1 MINAQDFSAL
11 WTDYFSF
18 FEIVDITKSDSKIYA
33 ASENV
38 IFSYDV
44 NTTEI
49 EKITTIQGL
58 SGDLISTIEYSE
70 SEQLLLIGY
79 QNGLIEIYFET
90 DQSVL
95 TVVDIIDKESID
107 PSIKTI
113 NDFYEF
119 EGLVYVSTNFGISVY
134 DVERLEFGDTYFI
147 GTGNTQIPVEKTTV
161 FNGFIYAACNGGN
174 GVKKGLLTNPDLIDA
189 NQWQTITNGSYFSI
203 ENIDG
208 NLYALNADRNL
219 FQIVNDTPNFV
230 FNFPILPND
239 SDVSSNTLIYTTSDE
254 VFILSASAILLN
266 QIGEFPDTVTD
277 YNSALSFG
285 DDIYIATS
293 SRGVIR
299 TNTND
304 LSQFIEIRPNGPLRN
319 DSFRIQA
326 FNSGLWVTYG
336 EYGINL
342 NPFPLS
348 SRGISILLEDEWNNK
363 PFDSLLGMRDLND
376 IEINPDSPNQVFI
389 SSFVDGIL
397 ELNNFEA
404 TNFFD
409 ETNSP
414 LESLILPGNPNFVN
428 IRTGA
433 MEFDNNGNLW
443 NGKLSVL
450 IFTIVQM
457 KLIAPKIEAAP
468 DKCKLKIA
476 RSTAPPE

>member
-1 MINAQDFSAL
+1 MLKRYTLVFIFTILNVVMINAQDFSAL

-38 IFSYDV
+38 VFSYDV

-49 EKITTIQGL
+49 EKITTIHGL

-266 QIGEFPDTVTD
+266 QIGEFPDTDTD

-293 SRGVIR
+293 SQGVIR
-299 TNTND
+299 TN
-304 LSQFIEIRPNGPLRN
+304 
-319 DSFRIQA
+319 
-326 FNSGLWVTYG
+326 
-336 EYGINL
+336 
-342 NPFPLS
+342 
-348 SRGISILLEDEWNNK
+348 NK
-363 PFDSLLGMRDLND
+363 
-376 IEINPDSPNQVFI
+376 
-389 SSFVDGIL
+389 
-397 ELNNFEA
+397 
-404 TNFFD
+404 
-409 ETNSP
+409 
-414 LESLILPGNPNFVN
+414 
-428 IRTGA
+428 
-433 MEFDNNGNLW
+433 
-443 NGKLSVL
+443 
-450 IFTIVQM
+450 
-457 KLIAPKIEAAP
+457 
-468 DKCKLKIA
+468 
-476 RSTAPPE
+476 